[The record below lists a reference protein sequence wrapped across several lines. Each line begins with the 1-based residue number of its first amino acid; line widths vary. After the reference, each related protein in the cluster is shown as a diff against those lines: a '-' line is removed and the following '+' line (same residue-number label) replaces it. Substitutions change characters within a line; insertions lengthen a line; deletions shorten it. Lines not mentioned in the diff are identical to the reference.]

1 MKHTRNYLALGFGLL
16 LLGAGCS
23 APADTPEPTVP
34 PMDGDM
40 VEEVTTEP
48 RMIDFHNNYNPSYD
62 FIYDDNAFTIAIGPA
77 AELREAENDFL
88 TVNSQVVLLVPEG
101 VPSQGLQTAS
111 SLVMKFIPGES
122 PSNLDVEGAL
132 PGEVSVF
139 EDAEIA
145 GFDARLYTMADGTTH
160 TAWLTPNGY
169 YLLSVFDPAA
179 QSVADSIVF

>member
-1 MKHTRNYLALGFGLL
+1 MKNTQTYLAFGFGLL
-16 LLGAGCS
+16 LPGAGCS
-23 APADTPEPTVP
+23 APAPEPASPT
-34 PMDGDM
+34 METDSA
-40 VEEVTTEP
+40 EEVVMEP
-48 RMIDFHNNYNPSYD
+48 RMIDFHNNYIPNYD
-62 FIYDDNAFTIAIGPA
+62 FVYDDNAFTIAVGPA
-77 AELREAENDFL
+77 AELREAEYDYL

-111 SLVMKFIPGES
+111 SLVMKFIPGEA

-145 GFDARLYTMADGTTH
+145 GFDARRYTMADGTIH

-179 QSVADSIVF
+179 QPVADSLSF